1 MENYIADF
9 IRFTGRMP
17 KNNELALFVLF
28 RK

>member
-1 MENYIADF
+1 MEKYIADF
-9 IRFTGRMP
+9 IKFTGRMP

>member
-1 MENYIADF
+1 MEKYIADF

-17 KNNELALFVLF
+17 KNNELGLFVLF

>member
-1 MENYIADF
+1 MEKYIAEF

-28 RK
+28 GK

>member
-9 IRFTGRMP
+9 IKFTGRMP

-28 RK
+28 GK